1 MKRIRLSDINFLASN
16 SSSQNNLGAFI
27 FEGKDPVETEGK
39 TYSFGAQ
46 TNINYFQNVNLLTED
61 NKSILLENGEDIL
74 LEESNDPLNS
84 NIVWQRSNKY
94 VNQEINT
101 GSSNGI
107 NVFTLGSILNNQ
119 NCNFVFY
126 KMLLYKRDLLD
137 EEITEVLEW
146 FNK

>member
-61 NKSILLENGEDIL
+61 NKFTLLENGEDIL

-101 GSSNGI
+101 GSSNGT